1 MMKNDF
7 HLCNSEFETV
17 KSFLQNDYSKDYY
30 IKRNGALI
38 VNKQPVTVRKE
49 MSFDHLEVHMP
60 IEQPSSNL
68 IPYQKHWKLFSRTI
82 F

>member
-1 MMKNDF
+1 MKQLNLSYRDMIT
-7 HLCNSEFETV
+7 LKTISA
-17 KSFLQNDYSKDYY
+17 

-38 VNKQPVTVRKE
+38 NKQPVTVRKE
-49 MSFDHLEVHMP
+49 MSFGDHLEVHMP